1 MSAEA
6 LAARDAIGVGAKS
19 GRAAPRLRI
28 KPGAVLATL
37 WCTMVYTIVLAPLV
51 VVFGASFSGA
61 DTGGVVISYVQFP
74 PRVWTLDW
82 YFRIPAAQLEALAL
96 STGLAVATALGACAL
111 GIPAAFG
118 LVRGQ
123 FPGKTVVAALMR
135 APLQIPHVVV
145 GIAFLQLFYAVDDFI
160 GLGMQ
165 GTIAG
170 MFIGHLFLATPFVI
184 GTVGALLQR
193 FNTRL
198 EEAAL
203 TLGAGPW
210 RVLRRVTLPV
220 ILPGIFTGGLY
231 AFIVSFV
238 DVPISM
244 FLSRPGL
251 VTYPVELFYAME
263 HDFNPSSLASATL
276 VTLLALTLL
285 LIAKRIVGLE
295 ALLRAGGT

>member
-1 MSAEA
+1 MSAVA
-6 LAARDAIGVGAKS
+6 LSSRDQRE
-19 GRAAPRLRI
+19 RAAIRRPLPRLRLRM
-28 KPGAVLATL
+28 GAALSVL
-37 WCTMVYTIVLAPLV
+37 WCLLVYTLVLAPLI

-61 DTGGVVISYVQFP
+61 DTGNVVISYVEFP
-74 PRVWTLDW
+74 PRVLTLDW
-82 YFRIPAAQLEALAL
+82 YFRIPAAQFEALAL
-96 STGLAVATALGACAL
+96 STALAGATALGACVL

-118 LVRGQ
+118 LVRGR
-123 FPGKTVVAALMR
+123 FPGKGIVSALMR

-145 GIAFLQLFYAVDDFI
+145 GIAFLQLFYAVDDLV
-160 GLGMQ
+160 GLRLQ

-170 MFIGHLFLATPFVI
+170 MYLGHLFLATPFVI

-193 FNTRL
+193 FNVRL

-210 RVLRRVTLPV
+210 RTLRRVTLPV
-220 ILPGIFTGGLY
+220 ILPGVFTGGLY

-238 DVPISM
+238 DVPVSM

-276 VTLLALTLL
+276 VTLFALALLL
-285 LIAKRIVGLE
+285 VAKRVVGLE

>member
-1 MSAEA
+1 MSAVA
-6 LAARDAIGVGAKS
+6 LSSRDQRE
-19 GRAAPRLRI
+19 RAAIRRPLPRLRLRM
-28 KPGAVLATL
+28 GAALSVL
-37 WCTMVYTIVLAPLV
+37 WCLLVYTLVLAPLIV
-51 VVFGASFSGA
+51 VIGASFSGA
-61 DTGGVVISYVQFP
+61 DTGNVVISYVEFP
-74 PRVWTLDW
+74 PRVLTLDW
-82 YFRIPAAQLEALAL
+82 YFRIPAAQFEALAL
-96 STGLAVATALGACAL
+96 STALAGATALGACVL

-118 LVRGQ
+118 LVRGR
-123 FPGKTVVAALMR
+123 FPGKGIVSALMR

-145 GIAFLQLFYAVDDFI
+145 GIAFLQLFYAVDDLV
-160 GLGMQ
+160 GLRLQ

-170 MFIGHLFLATPFVI
+170 MYLGHLFLATPFVI

-193 FNTRL
+193 FNVRL

-210 RVLRRVTLPV
+210 RTLRRVTLPV
-220 ILPGIFTGGLY
+220 ILPGVFTGGLY

-238 DVPISM
+238 DVPVSM

-276 VTLLALTLL
+276 VTLFALALLL
-285 LIAKRIVGLE
+285 VAKRVVGLE